1 MLHLRPQ
8 IVAAASIRAAE
19 EDAVARKRSRRKR
32 PLRGRRFALAVWVG
46 LCVATSPAAA
56 NLETPAAALLPL
68 EPSILTHA
76 QNPRFGFAAGGNLHN
91 FAATDLA
98 RYLDGA
104 RAANAGWIRIDLN
117 WHVIQYDG
125 PTRYNWAPFDDV
137 VKAITARG
145 MRVLAGIL
153 YTPPWAR
160 ASGTSPNYPP
170 ANPIDYASFLK
181 AAVARYAPMGVHAY
195 EIWNEPNIARFWAPG
210 PDPARYT
217 RLLKL
222 AHAAI
227 KTVDPSATVLSA
239 GLSPFGSY
247 GQRDAQHMNPL
258 NFLEAMYAYGAAGAF
273 DALGWHP
280 SNYPSGLAFAGW
292 SAWSQMSQTT
302 RSARRIMRA
311 RGDGAKQIW
320 ATEFGYPTG
329 STSRDVSEA
338 KQAQLVTDSYA
349 ALRRWSW
356 AGPAFYY
363 SYQDSGTD
371 KLDLEQN
378 FGIVRYDYSPKPSYR
393 AYQRAAAA
401 G

>member
-8 IVAAASIRAAE
+8 IVAAASSWAP
-19 EDAVARKRSRRKR
+19 RR
-32 PLRGRRFALAVWVG
+32 GQRFALAVLVS

-56 NLETPAAALLPL
+56 VTQ
-68 EPSILTHA
+68 A
-76 QNPRFGFAAGGNLHN
+76 QNPRFGFAAGGNLQN
-91 FAATDLA
+91 FAPKELA

-104 RAANAGWIRIDLN
+104 RAAHAGWIRIDLN

-125 PTRYNWAPFDDV
+125 PARYNWAPFDDV
-137 VKAITARG
+137 VKAVTARG

-160 ASGTSPNYPP
+160 GPGSSPNYPP
-170 ANPIDYASFLK
+170 SNLVDCANFVK
-181 AAVARYAPMGVHAY
+181 AAVTRYAPMGVHAY

-217 RLLKL
+217 QLLRL
-222 AHAAI
+222 AHIAI
-227 KTVDPSATVLSA
+227 KRVDPSATVVSA
-239 GLSPFGSY
+239 GLSPYGSY

-258 NFLEAMYAYGAAGAF
+258 SFLEAMYAHGAAGSF
-273 DALGWHP
+273 DAVGWHP
-280 SNYPSGLAFAGW
+280 SNYPSGLRLARW

-302 RSARRIMRA
+302 RSARRIMRV

-338 KQAQLVTDSYA
+338 RQAQLVTKSYA
-349 ALRRWSW
+349 ALKRWSW

-363 SYQDSGTD
+363 SYHDNGTN
-371 KLDLEQN
+371 KLDPEDN
-378 FGIVRYDYSPKPSYR
+378 FGVVRNDYSPKPSFR
-393 AYQRAAAA
+393 AYQTAAAA
-401 G
+401 R